1 MVDLKNIKPENL
13 WYVVGYIV
21 TDGHLNK
28 DGRHLNITSKDEEH
42 IVKIK
47 EVLKLNVK
55 ISKKTRDK
63 SKDKIYS
70 QVQFGDVKF
79 YKYLLS
85 IGFVQQKS
93 LNIGEIKV
101 DRRYFHHFLRG
112 VIDGDGNIS
121 TWIHKT
127 NQHRQWSLR
136 ITSAASSFIK
146 WLKKETEDYFEVGGK
161 LYCYQYKYKKNP
173 IYILKFGKLAAK
185 VILRRIYESNYL
197 SLNRKNLKS
206 IKCLQDESK
215 MINYGN
221 VLGPGAG
228 IGRQYGLKIR

>member
-13 WYVVGYIV
+13 WYIIGYIV

-42 IVKIK
+42 IFKLREI
-47 EVLKLNVK
+47 LKLNVK
-55 ISKKTRDK
+55 IGKKTRGK
-63 SKDKIYS
+63 SQNKIYS
-70 QVQFGDVKF
+70 QIQFGDVKF

-101 DRRYFHHFLRG
+101 INHYFRHFLRG

-121 TWIHKT
+121 TWVHKT

-136 ITSAASSFIK
+136 ITSAAPLFVK
-146 WLKKETEDYFEVGGK
+146 WLKNEVEDYFRVRGK
-161 LYCYQYKYKKNP
+161 LYCYKQKNKKNP

-185 VILRRIYESNYL
+185 AILSKTYTKNDL
-197 SLNRKNLKS
+197 SLNRKNFKS

-215 MINYGN
+215 MINYGG
-221 VLGPGAG
+221 VLA
-228 IGRQYGLKIR
+228 RVEEW